1 MEFAVGHFLDLN
13 VKSDSAAFR
22 WQNFWIK
29 ENVEGYSFIPFGF
42 SGLTTNR
49 QGDNIDATLTF
60 PNNELSR
67 QYALQATQ
75 EQWVAK
81 VQVMLFD
88 PEDKTQRQVLTTYV
102 GQVTSSGWAETAI
115 NVKLNSLLD
124 AVGSE
129 IPARRLSQQLVGYIP
144 TSSNIQL
151 F

>member
-1 MEFAVGHFLDLN
+1 MEFACGHFLDLTA
-13 VKSDSAAFR
+13 KSGKVYR

-29 ENVEGYSFIPFGF
+29 ENVGSYSFIPFGF

-49 QGDNIDATLTF
+49 QGDNIEATLVF

-67 QYALQATQ
+67 QWAVSACQ
-75 EQWVAK
+75 EKWLAQ
-81 VQVMLFD
+81 VQVILFNPD
-88 PEDKTQRQVLTTYV
+88 DKSDQTVLHTYA
-102 GQVTSSGWAETAI
+102 GQVSAAGWGDTAI
-115 NVKLNSLLD
+115 NLRLNSLLD

-129 IPARRLSQQLVGYIP
+129 IPARRLSQDLVGFVP